1 MSRDI
6 LARYVGTYE
15 LVPGINLMMTLDG
28 NQLMTQL
35 SGQQKFPIFAESET
49 RFFLKVVDAQLEFGK
64 DEKGAVTFVV
74 LHQNGRDQKAIRRSD
89 TVLERK
95 EIAVAPA
102 ILTAYVGTY
111 QLSPAVDF
119 VITIDGAQLM
129 AQITG
134 QPKLTLFA
142 ESERS
147 FFYKAVDAQVE
158 FAKDEK
164 GAVTRLVL
172 HQGGRDVTAMRK

>member
-1 MSRDI
+1 
-6 LARYVGTYE
+6 
-15 LVPGINLMMTLDG
+15 
-28 NQLMTQL
+28 
-35 SGQQKFPIFAESET
+35 
-49 RFFLKVVDAQLEFGK
+49 
-64 DEKGAVTFVV
+64 
-74 LHQNGRDQKAIRRSD
+74 
-89 TVLERK
+89 
-95 EIAVAPA
+95 
-102 ILTAYVGTY
+102 
-111 QLSPAVDF
+111 
-119 VITIDGAQLM
+119 M